1 MLHTLPFLIS
11 DLKVALHFAYMVV
24 AIELF
29 AIAFIRYRFMK
40 TTLWS
45 TILQVIIG
53 GAIVFFTGIW
63 LGKPGV
69 SE

>member
-1 MLHTLPFLIS
+1 
-11 DLKVALHFAYMVV
+11 
-24 AIELF
+24 
-29 AIAFIRYRFMK
+29 MK

-63 LGKPGV
+63 LGKLGV